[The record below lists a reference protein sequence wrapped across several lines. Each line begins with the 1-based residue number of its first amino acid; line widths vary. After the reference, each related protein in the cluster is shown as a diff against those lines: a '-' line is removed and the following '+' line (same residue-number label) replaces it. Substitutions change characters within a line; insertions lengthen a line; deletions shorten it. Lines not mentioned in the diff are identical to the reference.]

1 MCKEKKLIRY
11 HGPAADYLRK
21 PEPVKRLIKDALK
34 MKQEME
40 SIRNRRA
47 DLFRML
53 GECPEYSDGDAFA
66 EYAQRIFDLD
76 LPDSDR
82 RIMERYICYGELLH
96 LLEKAL
102 STRIGGRNEMILL
115 DCFFGK
121 MKEEE
126 LAMKYGFSLRTIRRV
141 KQTGRRAI
149 GDEIKLRMALL
160 PELSW

>member
-1 MCKEKKLIRY
+1 MCREKQVIRY

-21 PEPVKRLIKDALK
+21 PDPVKRLVKDAGQ
-34 MKQEME
+34 MKREME
-40 SIRNRRA
+40 TIRNKRA

-53 GECPEYSDGDAFA
+53 GGCPEYRDGDAFA

-76 LPDSDR
+76 LPESDR
-82 RIMERYICYGELLH
+82 DVMERYICYGELLH

-115 DCFFGK
+115 DCFFGR

-126 LAMKYGFSLRTIRRV
+126 LAVKYGFSLRTIRRV
-141 KQTGRRAI
+141 KQIGRRAI